1 MCEAMIIGSV
11 LRSGPPASLS
21 LAHPHAQDSYDP
33 TYTAAP
39 AHTTDTEVAPCSRRG
54 RPHRIIPSS
63 SLSQPRSAPDAMP
76 KRPRSHSQTM
86 PRPTPT
92 RMAPLVVSTSSLL
105 LSAGLM
111 TTLWVWTTALEREL
125 ASDVDVDMD
134 QSAVIAWWVGEAG
147 LRWSLISA
155 GGSLCGVLGLVTV
168 RPCSLHHEQTWSTWS
183 NGIEFVLWGVE
194 ACEEAWQTA
203 MVLVL
208 MGCVV
213 TVALRIYGTWV
224 TWEVNADLR
233 EGELRD
239 AGEGWV
245 DVGEMEE
252 VELGGGEQKTP
263 LLLEEALGR
272 PRSSSSSSRRL
283 SFSSSNHDRR
293 SNTLPLP
300 YALEGHKRTRSN
312 TIAFGQTDKRRP
324 QLVFVPVMFDAHGQP
339 VCQPS
344 SPTFAIPHYASPP
357 RSRASTRS
365 STLSS
370 SPSRSTHRPPSL
382 DNRSTSSSPPRPSP
396 PAVLTAEPADMI
408 SPPRSPTCQSTCTA
422 SADERT
428 NRRLRSK
435 SENDHVFTSPT
446 IA

>member
-1 MCEAMIIGSV
+1 
-11 LRSGPPASLS
+11 
-21 LAHPHAQDSYDP
+21 
-33 TYTAAP
+33 
-39 AHTTDTEVAPCSRRG
+39 
-54 RPHRIIPSS
+54 
-63 SLSQPRSAPDAMP
+63 MP

-92 RMAPLVVSTSSLL
+92 RLAPLVVSTSSLL

-155 GGSLCGVLGLVTV
+155 GGSLCGVLGLVMRKSKLHRVFAVTTATDLAISILLTLTLSLLTFS
-168 RPCSLHHEQTWSTWS
+168 PSLSTPFGSFLCSSAFASDYSTSSASLLSGRSEQTWSTWS

-208 MGCVV
+208 IGCVV

-245 DVGEMEE
+245 DVGELEE
-252 VELGGGEQKTP
+252 KTP
-263 LLLEEALGR
+263 LLLEEAFGK

-300 YALEGHKRTRSN
+300 YALEGHKRSRSN

-344 SPTFAIPHYASPP
+344 SPTFAMPHYASPP

-365 STLSS
+365 SNLSP
-370 SPSRSTHRPPSL
+370 SPSRSTRRPPSL
-382 DNRSTSSSPPRPSP
+382 DSRSTSSSPPRPSP
-396 PAVLTAEPADMI
+396 PAVFTAEPADMI

-435 SENDHVFTSPT
+435 SENDHVFTSPV
-446 IA
+446 IP